1 MVESICISTPLLVC
15 GVATW
20 VGVPTTVIKRVAVI
34 SAMPLIITEYPQFF
48 TATNLEWKNL
58 LQVDKYKDIVIDS
71 MRFIV
76 KDKRVII
83 YGFVIMQNHI
93 HIIWQMQAG
102 VKRENVQRD
111 FLKHTAQKMQED
123 MIRNKSKDLS
133 EYLVNAKNRKYPR
146 LTGRAGILGTEF
158 FVS

>member
-1 MVESICISTPLLVC
+1 
-15 GVATW
+15 
-20 VGVPTTVIKRVAVI
+20 
-34 SAMPLIITEYPQFF
+34 
-48 TATNLEWKNL
+48 
-58 LQVDKYKDIVIDS
+58 

-76 KDKRVII
+76 SNKRVII

-111 FLKHTAQKMQED
+111 FLKHTAQEMQED
-123 MIRNKSKDLS
+123 MIRNKSKDLLD
-133 EYLVNAKNRKYPR
+133 YFVNAKDRKYPR

-158 FVS
+158 FIG

>member
-1 MVESICISTPLLVC
+1 
-15 GVATW
+15 
-20 VGVPTTVIKRVAVI
+20 
-34 SAMPLIITEYPQFF
+34 
-48 TATNLEWKNL
+48 
-58 LQVDKYKDIVIDS
+58 

-76 KDKRVII
+76 NDKRVII

-111 FLKHTAQKMQED
+111 FLKHTAQEIQED
-123 MIRNKSKDLS
+123 LIRNKSKDLT
-133 EYLVNAKNRKYPR
+133 EYLVNAKDRRYPR

-158 FVS
+158 FVSGSIV